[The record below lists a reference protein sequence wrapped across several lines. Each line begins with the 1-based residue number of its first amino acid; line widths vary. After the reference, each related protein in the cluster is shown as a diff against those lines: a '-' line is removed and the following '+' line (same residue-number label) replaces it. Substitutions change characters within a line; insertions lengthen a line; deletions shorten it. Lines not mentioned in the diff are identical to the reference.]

1 MNLPLKFCVSCGR
14 TLSSKESSKL
24 GGLKQVIRAGITK
37 KLEDNP
43 TANNY
48 GRARRSY
55 GFEKGLR
62 QFFLTL
68 TYIVGT
74 ILLYL
79 VAVSYCM
86 KDPKVAAMVHG
97 ILSQPAHHSLE
108 PVRRLP
114 PGRSIAK
121 PEEPAAHNDTPSRN
135 DDSISARHKHHH
147 RAGKPERRN
156 WP

>member
-37 KLEDNP
+37 KLEDNQ
-43 TANNY
+43 NSSNY

-68 TYIVGT
+68 TYIVAT

-79 VAVSYCM
+79 VAISYCM

-97 ILSQPAHHSLE
+97 LLSQPAHHSFE
-108 PVRRLP
+108 PIRRLP
-114 PGRSIAK
+114 RHKSTSQADPSGD
-121 PEEPAAHNDTPSRN
+121 EVHNDTPSRVE
-135 DDSISARHKHHH
+135 DSTSARHKHHH
-147 RAGKPERRN
+147 HARKPERRN
-156 WP
+156 